1 MQEEKD
7 TTITTKDV
15 LRYHWQ
21 QAKKFPKLV
30 AIVLILTPVTI
41 VLERYVAPLIIASLL
56 FNIQSGNVTLASS
69 WWLIAGYG
77 GAHIFAHVIGYRII
91 MWAMWGVQISGM
103 QQIYRET
110 YAKLTRQSLDF
121 YSDNFAGSL
130 VSRVNKLAYAFI
142 QFLLSATYEFLFLV
156 ITVVATIVGISFI
169 MWQYA
174 LALLIFII
182 LFVIAAY
189 FGTRFMRPR
198 QKARSHAY
206 NEVSAKLSDSISNM
220 FAVKIDSRE
229 IHEHQRLNDALDE
242 VVSTEKRVRSGIL
255 TVDSIYQT
263 IVSLIHISI
272 LFASVILIEHGMANA
287 AMIYLML
294 TYTFNLLSEVK
305 NISRVMRSVYQITGD
320 SEIMLETLAKPISVI
335 DKSKNQ
341 LQVSAGQMSLEHIAF
356 THANSDV
363 PLFDN
368 FNLTVRAGEKVG
380 IVGVSGSGKTTLTKL
395 LMRFADPTS
404 GAITIDGTNIATVS
418 QASLHDA
425 IAYVPQEP
433 LLFHRSVAENIS
445 YSKPGSSDA
454 DIRVAAKKAHAD
466 TFIKDLADGYDTL
479 VGERGVKLSGG
490 QRQRIAIARAIL
502 KDAPILILDEAT
514 SALDSES
521 EQLIQQSLETLMKGR
536 TSIVIAHR
544 LSTIAKLDRIIV
556 LDDGKITEDG
566 SHTTLL
572 KKKGMYAALWKRQ
585 SGGFIEE

>member
-1 MQEEKD
+1 
-7 TTITTKDV
+7 
-15 LRYHWQ
+15 
-21 QAKKFPKLV
+21 
-30 AIVLILTPVTI
+30 
-41 VLERYVAPLIIASLL
+41 
-56 FNIQSGNVTLASS
+56 
-69 WWLIAGYG
+69 
-77 GAHIFAHVIGYRII
+77 
-91 MWAMWGVQISGM
+91 
-103 QQIYRET
+103 
-110 YAKLTRQSLDF
+110 
-121 YSDNFAGSL
+121 
-130 VSRVNKLAYAFI
+130 
-142 QFLLSATYEFLFLV
+142 
-156 ITVVATIVGISFI
+156 
-169 MWQYA
+169 
-174 LALLIFII
+174 
-182 LFVIAAY
+182 
-189 FGTRFMRPR
+189 
-198 QKARSHAY
+198 
-206 NEVSAKLSDSISNM
+206 M

-229 IHEHQRLNDALDE
+229 THERQRLDTALDE

-335 DKSKNQ
+335 DRSKNQ

-356 THANSDV
+356 THADSDV

-368 FNLTVRAGEKVG
+368 FNLAVRAGEKVG

-433 LLFHRSVAENIS
+433 LLFHCSVAENIS

-466 TFIKDLADGYDTL
+466 TFIKDLADGYDTM

-521 EQLIQQSLETLMKGR
+521 EQLIQHSLETLMKGR

-556 LDDGKITEDG
+556 LNNGTIVEDG
-566 SHTTLL
+566 THQELL
-572 KKKGMYAALWKRQ
+572 KKKGTYAKLWSHQ